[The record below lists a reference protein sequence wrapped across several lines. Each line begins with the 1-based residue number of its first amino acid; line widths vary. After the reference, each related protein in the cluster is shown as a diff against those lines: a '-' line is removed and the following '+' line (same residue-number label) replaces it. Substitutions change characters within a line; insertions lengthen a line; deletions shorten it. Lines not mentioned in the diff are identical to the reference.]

1 MRKPIFKDEENK
13 KLLNYL
19 LSSSEI
25 DLTSFLLGYE
35 GFLSVRKEDSDYNK
49 PFLAGE
55 GKVMKC
61 PESLMPY
68 IQALLRDVDSR
79 SVERSIIEIQLLRLI
94 YAIFG
99 PRTADYDKL
108 RLRTYVNEL
117 QRRIKNNDRMLTYY
131 RDKHIKSKEQT
142 RKLKSKIKNL
152 EAVNKQQSKI
162 IEGMINSKEP
172 ISSK

>member
-13 KLLNYL
+13 KLLKYL
-19 LSSSEI
+19 LNSSEI

-35 GFLSVRKEDSDYNK
+35 GFLSVRKTEESDHNK
-49 PFLAGE
+49 HFLAGE

-68 IQALLRDVDSR
+68 IQAFIRDIDSR
-79 SVERSIIEIQLLRLI
+79 SVERSIVEIQLLRLI
-94 YAIFG
+94 YSLFG

-117 QRRIKNNDRMLTYY
+117 QRRIKNNTRMLDYY
-131 RDKHIKSKEQT
+131 RDKHIKSKDEV
-142 RKLKSKIKNL
+142 RKLKSKIKEL
-152 EAVNKQQSKI
+152 EATNKEQSSV
-162 IEGMINSKEP
+162 IEGMINSK
-172 ISSK
+172 